1 MDRQPVDHYVL
12 LRKYSL
18 RKMKGRVGC
27 GHAAINGRLQENL
40 ADFLARHA
48 IVQRSAQVYAK
59 FVSPI
64 QRHHHRQCDHVARLP
79 GKAGAAPDFSPGS
92 A

>member
-48 IVQRSAQVYAK
+48 IVQHSAQVHAK
-59 FVSPI
+59 FVSAI
-64 QRHHHRQCDHVARLP
+64 QPTIIAKVIMQRVCRGRPGRLQT
-79 GKAGAAPDFSPGS
+79 SPRV
-92 A
+92 